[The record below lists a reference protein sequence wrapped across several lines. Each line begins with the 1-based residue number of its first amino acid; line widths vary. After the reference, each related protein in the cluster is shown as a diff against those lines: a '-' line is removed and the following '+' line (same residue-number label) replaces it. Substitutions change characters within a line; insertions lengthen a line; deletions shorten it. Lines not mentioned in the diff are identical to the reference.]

1 LEDRNKALFV
11 KINEL
16 ECDMQEQIKN
26 WKIKYANIKES
37 NQNDLADLNK
47 NYTEKLINDDDGY
60 FKKEENFKQIL
71 EDNESAIWKLK
82 YDGDLYQ
89 KQIYDLANELKLR
102 RENVKDREEKL
113 SHIAKE
119 INNEKEMILQ
129 EDLRQNNNIKEY
141 TTNQADMTD
150 LNNKTLSDLEYKIK
164 ELEGFKASHKV
175 KADKI

>member
-1 LEDRNKALFV
+1 
-11 KINEL
+11 
-16 ECDMQEQIKN
+16 MQEQIKN

-60 FKKEENFKQIL
+60 FKKDENFKQIL
-71 EDNESAIWKLK
+71 EDNESVIWKLK

-129 EDLRQNNNIKEY
+129 EDLRQNNNIREY
-141 TTNQADMTD
+141 TNNQADMID
-150 LNNKTLSDLEYKIK
+150 INNKTLSDLEYKVK
-164 ELEGFKASHKV
+164 ELGELKASHKV